1 MFCPFLENREEEKND
16 QQTGSKNQR
25 NKGTDRG
32 GTGPD
37 VKLHSGARA
46 EKKHLLNSERHWKGR
61 QKQSGSLT
69 KRLWTRHMI

>member
-1 MFCPFLENREEEKND
+1 MFCPFLENREEEKMINKLVA
-16 QQTGSKNQR
+16 KNQR

-46 EKKHLLNSERHWKGR
+46 EKS
-61 QKQSGSLT
+61 
-69 KRLWTRHMI
+69 IC

>member
-1 MFCPFLENREEEKND
+1 MFCPFLENREEEKMAKSAAIVLAA
-16 QQTGSKNQR
+16 GSKNQR

-46 EKKHLLNSERHWKGR
+46 EKS
-61 QKQSGSLT
+61 
-69 KRLWTRHMI
+69 IC